1 MGFHILEKSK
11 LKSTECFTT
20 QLCLLQRKKKLILK
34 FLTDTDSL
42 YIEWD
47 FSNSKFKN
55 YYEFIQ
61 ELSNETKSLICIHSL
76 WRSKRKKKSDYF

>member
-1 MGFHILEKSK
+1 MLYDSIMPFAEKEKVDFKIL
-11 LKSTECFTT
+11 
-20 QLCLLQRKKKLILK
+20 
-34 FLTDTDSL
+34 LTDTDSL

-76 WRSKRKKKSDYF
+76 SAIKKEKRSRIILR